1 MVLTKF
7 ETDTIAHIEYKYFI
21 ILIRKCNNCLIDN
34 HTSFSKTCYILQIL
48 DLSRHEQHLTLDD
61 MEFEDQDLQIFH
73 FLTLTNLIR
82 KLDTI
87 LEKYPDNEKYRT
99 LIEENIIARYIDG
112 TKLTLRI
119 Q

>member
-34 HTSFSKTCYILQIL
+34 HTSFSETCYILQIL

-61 MEFEDQDLQIFH
+61 MEFEDRDLQIFH
-73 FLTLTNLIR
+73 FLTFTKLIE
-82 KLDTI
+82 KVNTI
-87 LEKYPDNEKYRT
+87 LKMHPDNEKYKT
-99 LIEENIIARYIDG
+99 LIQEKLIVSDIDG
-112 TKLTLRI
+112 IQLNLRI